1 MSDSL
6 AQVIVTEDHGRS
18 VLRINGEVD
27 MSNVEEVDEQ
37 LRQAAAAAPTTVFID
52 LTELGFLDSQGLR
65 MIQRLADD
73 TKNDGRKLI
82 VVAPEAGVVGSL
94 LALTGMDQTLDV
106 CQALPE

>member
-6 AQVIVTEDHGRS
+6 AQVIVAEDRGRP

-27 MSNVEEVDEQ
+27 MSNVDEVDEQ
-37 LRQAAAAAPTTVFID
+37 LRSAAADTPSVLLD

-73 TKNDGRKLI
+73 NREKGKAM
-82 VVAPEAGVVGSL
+82 VVIAPESSVVGSL
-94 LALTGMDQTLDV
+94 LALTGMDKTVDV
-106 CQALPE
+106 RQALPD

>member
-6 AQVIVTEDHGRS
+6 AQVIVTEDRGRS

-27 MSNVEEVDEQ
+27 MSNVGVVDEQ
-37 LRQAAAAAPTTVFID
+37 LRAAAADIPTLLVD
-52 LTELGFLDSQGLR
+52 LTGLEFLDSQGLR

-82 VVAPEAGVVGSL
+82 LVAPEAGVVGSL
-94 LALTGMDQTLDV
+94 LALTGMDQDLDV
-106 CQALPE
+106 RRALPD